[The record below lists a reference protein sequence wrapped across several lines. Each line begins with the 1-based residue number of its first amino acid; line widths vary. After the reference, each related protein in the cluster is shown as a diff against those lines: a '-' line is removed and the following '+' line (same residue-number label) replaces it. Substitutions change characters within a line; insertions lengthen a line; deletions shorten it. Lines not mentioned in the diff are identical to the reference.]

1 MNWFTRQQ
9 QQRPQAPQGTQGN
22 PQQQVQQPVGPQG
35 QSGQQ
40 VQQTQQPAD
49 PFAGFQGMFGTPA
62 QAAAQAPVQ
71 QQQQQQQQQQPPAGP
86 QYNGYLGAWNEG
98 AVRQGLAKA
107 DFAGRVDPAL
117 MQRLTSGDMTALP
130 EVLNGVAREVAYM
143 TLNTSHGFVDRGVQA
158 GLDKFGSGLD
168 DRFRDYQI
176 RNDNTEHE
184 VLSNPAVAPV
194 YQGIKQMI
202 ANSDRSLHP
211 DAVTKKAMEWFN
223 TLSSQMTTKQQTEQG
238 AQQQQGAGETDWF
251 AALGGTPAQAQGAP
265 GQQSSQSGTASQ
277 SGASAPGAGSG
288 GF

>member
-1 MNWFTRQQ
+1 MNWFTRPQ
-9 QQRPQAPQGTQGN
+9 QQRPQQQQGQQGN
-22 PQQQVQQPVGPQG
+22 PQQQTQQPVGPQG
-35 QSGQQ
+35 QQGQGP
-40 VQQTQQPAD
+40 QQSQQPAD
-49 PFAGFQGMFGTPA
+49 PFAGFQGMFGSPA

-71 QQQQQQQQQQPPAGP
+71 QQQQQQMQQQAPAGP
-86 QYNGYLGAWNEG
+86 QYAGYLGQWNEG
-98 AVRQGLAKA
+98 AVRQGLSKA

-117 MQRLTSGDMTALP
+117 MQRLTSGDMSALP
-130 EVLNGVAREVAYM
+130 EVLNGVAREVTYM

-158 GLDKFGSGLD
+158 GLDKFGGGLD

-176 RNDNTEHE
+176 RSENNEHE

-211 DAVTKKAMEWFN
+211 EAVTKKAMEWFN

-251 AALGGTPAQAQGAP
+251 AALGGAPAQAQGAP
-265 GQQSSQSGTASQ
+265 AQQSSQSGAMPQ
-277 SGASAPGAGSG
+277 GGAPAPGAGSG